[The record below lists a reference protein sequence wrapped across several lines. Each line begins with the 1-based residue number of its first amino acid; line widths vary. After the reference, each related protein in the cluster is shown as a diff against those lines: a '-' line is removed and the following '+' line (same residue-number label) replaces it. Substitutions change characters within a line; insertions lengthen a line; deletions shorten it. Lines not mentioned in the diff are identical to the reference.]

1 MYSISQINEDVNRDF
16 FIFADILE
24 AYPGPRYPRPFS
36 PAPGA
41 LRPVK
46 LAPNRQQIEPE
57 QAGFCNVSYN
67 IYYRKR

>member
-16 FIFADILE
+16 FIFVDILE

-41 LRPVK
+41 LLPVK
-46 LAPNRQQIEPE
+46 PAPNR
-57 QAGFCNVSYN
+57 
-67 IYYRKR
+67 

>member
-41 LRPVK
+41 LLPVEP
-46 LAPNRQQIEPE
+46 APNRQQIRPVLT
-57 QAGFCNVSYN
+57 AFRITYIIGNDN
-67 IYYRKR
+67 